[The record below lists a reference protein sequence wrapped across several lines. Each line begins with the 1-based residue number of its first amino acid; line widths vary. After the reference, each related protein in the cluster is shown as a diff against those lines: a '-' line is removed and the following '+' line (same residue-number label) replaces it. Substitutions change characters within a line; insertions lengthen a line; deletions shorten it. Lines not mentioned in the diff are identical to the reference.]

1 VSVLVVGLNHRTAPV
16 RLLERAAVTADELPA
31 ALGALLNGQH
41 VGEAVLLSTCNRVEV
56 YAAVTAFHGALTD
69 IGGWL
74 SERTG
79 LDLGP
84 LADHLYVHYA
94 DEAVRHLFT
103 VSAGLD
109 SMVVGEAQIL
119 GQLRDAYGAAQ
130 EHDGPARLLHE
141 LMQQALRVG
150 KRVHTDTVIDQ
161 AGQSVVSAALRLGEE
176 QVGSITGRPVLVVG
190 AGSMGSLAAA
200 TLRRSGAGTITV
212 ANRTLENAARI
223 AGTVGGTAI
232 TVDRLPESIAAADV
246 VVSVTGSAG
255 AVITRDDVLAAQ
267 HARGNRP
274 LLILDLAVPRDTER
288 LVDSIPGVTVLD
300 LEQLGVALADQPDTT
315 GVEAASAIVEEE
327 VEAFLAWQ
335 RSDDVAPTV
344 AALRARAD
352 EVVTAELERLGARL
366 AGLEPAARGEVERAV
381 RRVVSTLLHQPT
393 VRMKELASA
402 PGGDWVATAV
412 RDLFQLD
419 VASATAAAAVAV
431 DTEVLAVKAHNG
443 GNRTSEVDA

>member
-1 VSVLVVGLNHRTAPV
+1 M
-16 RLLERAAVTADELPA
+16 
-31 ALGALLNGQH
+31 
-41 VGEAVLLSTCNRVEV
+41 
-56 YAAVTAFHGALTD
+56 YAAVTAFHGALNE

-79 LDLGP
+79 LNLGP

-103 VSAGLD
+103 VAAGLD

-119 GQLRDAYGAAQ
+119 GQLRDAYGSAQ
-130 EHDGPARLLHE
+130 EHDGPGRLLHE

-161 AGQSVVSAALRLGEE
+161 AGQSVVSAALRIGEE
-176 QVGSITGRPVLVVG
+176 KVGSITGRPALVVG
-190 AGSMGSLAAA
+190 AGSMGALAAA
-200 TLRRSGAGTITV
+200 TLRRAGAGTITV
-212 ANRTLENAARI
+212 TNRTLENAARI
-223 AGTVGGTAI
+223 AGTVDGTAI
-232 TVDRLPESIAAADV
+232 TVDRLREALTATDI

-255 AVITRDDVLAAQ
+255 TVITRDDVTAAQ
-267 HARGNRP
+267 HARGDRP

-300 LEQLGVALADQPDTT
+300 LEQLGAALADTPHTI
-315 GVEAASAIVEEE
+315 GVEAARAIVEEE
-327 VEAFLAWQ
+327 VEAFLGWQ
-335 RSDDVAPTV
+335 RSADVAPTV

-352 EVVTAELERLGARL
+352 EVVTAELERLGGRL
-366 AGLEPAARGEVERAV
+366 SGLDPAARHEVERAV

-431 DTEVLAVKAHNG
+431 DAEVRL
-443 GNRTSEVDA
+443 